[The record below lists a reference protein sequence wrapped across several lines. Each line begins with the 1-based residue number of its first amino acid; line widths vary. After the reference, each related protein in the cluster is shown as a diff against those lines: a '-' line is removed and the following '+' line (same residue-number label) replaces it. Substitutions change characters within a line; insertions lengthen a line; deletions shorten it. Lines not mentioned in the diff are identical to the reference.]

1 MTDQRSDYTELHLAE
16 AVSLSAVTYMGWRVC
31 HETGRSTMRRKG
43 KARILKQGRSNGAHG
58 EKGGFSLGGTGPARG
73 KVDRRGGEEN
83 YVKMPYYYFAY

>member
-1 MTDQRSDYTELHLAE
+1 
-16 AVSLSAVTYMGWRVC
+16 
-31 HETGRSTMRRKG
+31 MRRKG